1 MLLSNR
7 SVACDD
13 DVRCYRDSSMMTC
26 GPTRQYG
33 LMVTFDHIVAS
44 SETMA
49 VGWIVGPVPLLRAYM
64 ARNPLLS
71 WSSLGK

>member
-1 MLLSNR
+1 
-7 SVACDD
+7 
-13 DVRCYRDSSMMTC
+13 MMTC